1 MYLKKIELHGFK
13 SFADRTEIEFE
24 PGINAIVG
32 PNGSGKSNITDAIRW
47 VLGEQSIKT
56 LRGSKLEDVIFAG
69 SQKRKPMGMAE
80 VSIVLDNSDY
90 LLPLEY
96 SEVCITRR
104 TFRSGESEFY
114 LNKLPCRLKDIQEL
128 FMDTGIGKDG
138 YSIISQGEVDEF
150 LMARPEERRLI
161 FEETAGIMK
170 YKVRK
175 KEAERKLEETMANLA
190 RVDDILSEIKV
201 QLDTLYVQRMKALEY
216 KELSERR
223 KLLEVN
229 LLLLEYEKISERLA
243 KVEKVLSEKEAA
255 LLDIRG
261 KRVHIEER
269 MARLKEEL
277 QKKKGEYEKLRGEF
291 FEKNTKKIELEK
303 EKKWQEERLRK
314 LEEDLDITAQ
324 KLDILK
330 AKLDGAQK
338 QFCANLEKLEQ
349 KIKEINKTD
358 ARLRKK
364 EEELAA
370 LDGDIKE
377 KQREMEKL
385 KGDVIDLLNSASK
398 IKNTIASLSTMKS
411 NMKKRLIQIDQEL
424 KGVKEA
430 NSLTLQELENAEK
443 RLSDVR
449 EKIEKVSEKIES
461 EKRNLEKF
469 TCEYR
474 ESSRLL
480 QEKIIYLNEL
490 KSRYKILEEV
500 NQNYEGYQ
508 QGVRNLLS
516 HIKSGRIYIEGIY
529 GTVAEIIKV
538 SERLE
543 TAIESALG
551 GALQNVVCES
561 EQIAKKAIEYLKKNN
576 LGRVTFLP
584 LTSVRPRVLSSHENW
599 VLEQSGCL
607 GVACELINYDEKF
620 KPVLLHLLGRVIVAE
635 DVDSAMEIAK
645 KTDFGLKVVTLEGEI
660 INPGGSITGG
670 SIKKTSLILTRKR
683 EFEEIKEKLQGEE
696 AKFCDL
702 KTKIVGIE
710 ERIRNT
716 QKSIDEL
723 GKILHSYNADMA
735 GQEREIAGKKGLL
748 RERQEREKILNL
760 ERRQI
765 EEELREIEQEI
776 ARVERDKNSIE
787 ELNKDR
793 ERKVENLKREIE
805 EKLKS
810 REAIEKEIK
819 DLRLFLNGLKQEE
832 LSLKYQIQN
841 LEQNVSEWKKEQGEL
856 VDNIGKLEEEIAS
869 TSNKITTLE
878 ARLKDISEEQ
888 EILKTVIE
896 NLEDDKTKLEDEMDA
911 LGKSIA
917 DIEREEKR
925 KEVSLSETRVK
936 QASLKVELEHIVKTL
951 AERYSLSLEDAMD
964 LKQGTSDVE
973 RIKQELFSVKNKIEG
988 LGAVNMNAIED
999 YENLK
1004 SRYDFMKV
1012 QRDDLLEAKM
1022 KLDDL
1027 IDDLTKTME
1036 EMFLETFKKIKTEF
1050 QKVFAELFGGGKAE
1064 LILTDESKPLEA
1076 GIEIAV
1082 QPPGK
1087 KLQNLSLLSGGE
1099 RALAAIALLFSI
1111 LNIKS
1116 TPFCILDEIEA
1127 ALDDANIDRFTR
1139 YLKKISEHTQVI
1151 IITHRKGTMEVAD
1164 ALYGITME
1172 ETAVSKL
1179 IAVKLEEE

>member
-229 LLLLEYEKISERLA
+229 LLLLEYEKIIERLA

-269 MARLKEEL
+269 MVRLKEEL

-314 LEEDLDITAQ
+314 LKEDLDITAQ

-377 KQREMEKL
+377 RQREMENL

-411 NMKKRLIQIDQEL
+411 NMKKRLMQIDQEL

-430 NSLTLQELENAEK
+430 NSLTLKELENAEK

-469 TCEYR
+469 TREYR

-480 QEKIIYLNEL
+480 QEKIISLNEL

-819 DLRLFLNGLKQEE
+819 ELRLFLNGLEQEK

-841 LEQNVSEWKKEQGEL
+841 LEQNVSEWEKEQSEL

-888 EILKTVIE
+888 KILKTVIE
-896 NLEDDKTKLEDEMDA
+896 NLEDDRTKLEDEMDA

-988 LGAVNMNAIED
+988 IGAVNMNAIED

-1004 SRYDFMKV
+1004 SRYEFMKV
-1012 QRDDLLEAKM
+1012 QRDDLIEAKM

-1036 EMFLETFKKIKTEF
+1036 EMFLETFKKIKREF

-1064 LILTDESKPLEA
+1064 LILTNESKPLEA
-1076 GIEIAV
+1076 GIEIEV

-1179 IAVKLEEE
+1179 IAVKLEE

>member
-1 MYLKKIELHGFK
+1 MYLKKIEIHGFK

-24 PGINAIVG
+24 PGINAIIG
-32 PNGSGKSNITDAIRW
+32 PNGSGKSNITDAVRW

-80 VSIVLDNSDY
+80 VSVVLDNSDY

-114 LNKLPCRLKDIQEL
+114 LNKVPCRLKDIQEL

-170 YKVRK
+170 HKVRK
-175 KEAERKLEETMANLA
+175 REAEKKLEETMANLA

-216 KELSERR
+216 KELTERQ

-229 LLLLEYEKISERLA
+229 LLLLEYEKISEKLKKIEEA
-243 KVEKVLSEKEAA
+243 LTKEEAA
-255 LLDIRG
+255 LVEIRD
-261 KRVHIEER
+261 KRASIENR
-269 MARLKEEL
+269 MVQVKEEL
-277 QKKKGEYEKLRGEF
+277 QKMKGEYEKLKAGFYDKR
-291 FEKNTKKIELEK
+291 TKKIELEK
-303 EKKWQEERLRK
+303 EKKWQEERLQK
-314 LEEDLDITAQ
+314 LREDLDIASQ
-324 KLDILK
+324 KMDILK
-330 AKLDGAQK
+330 AKLDGAKK

-349 KIKEINKTD
+349 KIKEINKTN
-358 ARLRKK
+358 AQLRIK
-364 EEELAA
+364 EEELAR
-370 LDGDIKE
+370 LGSGIRE
-377 KQREMEKL
+377 RQQEMENL

-411 NMKKRLIQIDQEL
+411 NIKKRLMQIDQEL
-424 KGVKEA
+424 KGIKEA

-449 EKIEKVSEKIES
+449 EKIKKVNEKIES
-461 EKRNLEKF
+461 EKRNLDNY
-469 TCEYR
+469 TREYR

-480 QEKIIYLNEL
+480 QQKIISYNEL

-508 QGVRNLLS
+508 QGVRNLLF

-551 GALQNVVCES
+551 GAIQNVVCEN
-561 EQIAKKAIEYLKKNN
+561 EQTAKKAIEYLKKNS

-584 LTSVRPRVLSSHENW
+584 LTSVRPRVLSSHEKW
-599 VLEQSGCL
+599 VLDQSGCL
-607 GVACELINYDEKF
+607 GVACELINYEEKF
-620 KPVLLHLLGRVIVAE
+620 MPVLLHLLGRVIVAE
-635 DVDSAMEIAK
+635 DVDSALEIAK

-670 SIKKTSLILTRKR
+670 SIKKASLILAKKR
-683 EFEEIKEKLQGEE
+683 EFEEIKEKIIQEE
-696 AKFCDL
+696 AKIYEL
-702 KTKIVGIE
+702 KNKIAGIE
-710 ERIRNT
+710 ERIRDT

-723 GKILHSYNADMA
+723 GKILNSCNADIA
-735 GQEREIAGKKGLL
+735 AQEREIAGKKGLL

-760 ERRQI
+760 EKRQI

-776 ARVERDKNSIE
+776 DKVERDKNSIE
-787 ELNKDR
+787 EESRER

-805 EKLKS
+805 ERLKS
-810 REAIEKEIK
+810 MEAIEKEVK

-832 LSLKYQIQN
+832 LSLKYQIQH
-841 LEQNVSEWKKEQGEL
+841 LEQNVSEWEKEQNEL
-856 VDNIGKLEEEIAS
+856 VNSIGKLEQEIAS
-869 TSNKITTLE
+869 TSSKINKME
-878 ARLKDISEEQ
+878 VCLKGILEEQ
-888 EILKTVIE
+888 DVLKKVIE
-896 NLEDDKTKLEDEMDA
+896 NLEYDKTKLEDEIDA
-911 LGKSIA
+911 LAKNLA
-917 DIEREEKR
+917 DIEREER
-925 KEVSLSETRVK
+925 RREVSLSEAKVK
-936 QASLKVELEHIVKTL
+936 QASLKVEVEHIEKTL
-951 AERYSLSLEDAMD
+951 AERYSLSLKSAMD
-964 LKQGTSDVE
+964 LRQKTSDGE
-973 RIKQELFSVKNKIEG
+973 RIKEELFSIKNKIEG
-988 LGAVNMNAIED
+988 LGAVNMSAIED

-1012 QRDDLLEAKM
+1012 QRDDLLDAKM

-1036 EMFLETFKKIKTEF
+1036 EMFLETFKKIKEEF

-1076 GIEIAV
+1076 GIEIKV

-1164 ALYGITME
+1164 ALYGVTME

-1179 IAVKLEEE
+1179 IAVKLE